1 MSHIVR
7 SLFSAG
13 AEAET
18 SAKKV
23 SVMFESRWLF
33 RWVGLNGVPYLLSR
47 AYRTLCREMDTVRG
61 LPNDGQRSRKIHQT
75 GEPRGP
81 SPSGGHVGRPE
92 TFST

>member
-47 AYRTLCREMDTVRG
+47 AYRTLHRGTGTVG
-61 LPNDGQRSRKIHQT
+61 ELPNDGKRPRKTYQT
-75 GEPRGP
+75 AER
-81 SPSGGHVGRPE
+81 R
-92 TFST
+92 